1 MPTARLFLT
10 IANVISLYAL
20 LCTIRVLLTWFPRA
34 QHTPFGRILAS
45 LCDPYLNIFRR
56 LRFLRISMFDLSPAV
71 ALCVLIA
78 LSHIMG
84 SLAAAR
90 SFTLG
95 RLLATVL
102 YLFQSI
108 VVSIFGFLIL
118 LLVIRL
124 VVLLLGKDRYG
135 SLWDSLDHSLS
146 PIVFRM
152 TALFTRRKPTSYKTA
167 LIVAIVAGGVLMSM
181 FSIVME
187 MLIGFC
193 QRLPI

>member
-34 QHTPFGRILAS
+34 QYTAFGRILAS
-45 LCDPYLNIFRR
+45 LCDPYLNLFRR

-78 LSHIMG
+78 VSHVLG
-84 SLAAAR
+84 NLAAAR

-95 RLLATVL
+95 GLLATVL
-102 YLFQSI
+102 YLLWSI
-108 VVSIFGFLIL
+108 ASSILGFLIL

-124 VVLLLGKDRYG
+124 VVLLLRKDRYG

-152 TALFTRRKPTSYKTA
+152 TAPFTRGRPTSYKTA
-167 LIVAIVAGGVLMSM
+167 LIAAIAATIVLMIM
-181 FSIVME
+181 LRVVMA
-187 MLIGFC
+187 MLIVFC
-193 QRLPI
+193 NRLPI

>member
-10 IANVISLYAL
+10 IANVISLYTL

-34 QHTPFGRILAS
+34 QYTPFGRILAS
-45 LCDPYLNIFRR
+45 LCDPYLNLFRR

-78 LSHIMG
+78 LSHVLG
-84 SLAAAR
+84 NLAATR

-95 RLLATVL
+95 GLLASVL
-102 YLFQSI
+102 YLLQSI

-118 LLVIRL
+118 LLAIRL

-135 SLWDSLDHSLS
+135 SLWNSLDHSLS

-152 TALFTRRKPTSYKTA
+152 TAPFTRGRPTSYKTA
-167 LIVAIVAGGVLMSM
+167 LIAAIAVTIVLMIM
-181 FSIVME
+181 LRIVMA
-187 MLIGFC
+187 MLIVFC
-193 QRLPI
+193 KLLPI

>member
-1 MPTARLFLT
+1 MPIARLFLI
-10 IANVISLYAL
+10 IAQVISLYTL

-34 QHTPFGRILAS
+34 QYTAFGRILAS
-45 LCDPYLNIFRR
+45 LCDPYLNLFRR

-78 LSHIMG
+78 VSHVLG
-84 SLAAAR
+84 NLAAAR

-95 RLLATVL
+95 GLLATVL
-102 YLFQSI
+102 YLLQSI
-108 VVSIFGFLIL
+108 IFSIFGFLIL

-124 VVLLLGKDRYG
+124 VVLLLRKDRYG

-152 TALFTRRKPTSYKTA
+152 TAPFTRGRPTSYKTA
-167 LIVAIVAGGVLMSM
+167 LIAAIAATIVLMIM
-181 FSIVME
+181 LRVVMA
-187 MLIGFC
+187 MLIVFC
-193 QRLPI
+193 HRLPI

>member
-20 LCTIRVLLTWFPRA
+20 LCTIRVLLTWFPRV
-34 QHTPFGRILAS
+34 QYTPFGRILAS
-45 LCDPYLNIFRR
+45 LCDPYLNLFRR

-78 LSHIMG
+78 LSHVTG
-84 SLAAAR
+84 NLAAAR

-95 RLLATVL
+95 GLLATVL
-102 YLFQSI
+102 YLLWSI
-108 VVSIFGFLIL
+108 ASSILGFLIL

-124 VVLLLGKDRYG
+124 VVLLLRKDRYG

-152 TALFTRRKPTSYKTA
+152 TAPFTRGRPTSYKTA
-167 LIVAIVAGGVLMSM
+167 LIAAIAATIVLMIM
-181 FSIVME
+181 LRVVMA
-187 MLIGFC
+187 MLIVFC
-193 QRLPI
+193 HRLPI

>member
-1 MPTARLFLT
+1 MPIARLFLI
-10 IANVISLYAL
+10 IAQVISLYTL

-34 QHTPFGRILAS
+34 QYTLVGRILSS
-45 LCDPYLNIFRR
+45 LCDPYLNLFRR

-78 LSHIMG
+78 ATHILG
-84 SLAAAR
+84 NLAAAK

-95 RLLATVL
+95 GLLANVL
-102 YLFQSI
+102 YLLQSI
-108 VVSIFGFLIL
+108 VFSILGFLLL

-152 TALFTRRKPTSYKTA
+152 TAPFTRGRPTSYKTA
-167 LIVAIVAGGVLMSM
+167 LIAAIIAGVVLMIM
-181 FSIVME
+181 VRVVTT
-187 MLIGFC
+187 MLIVFC
-193 QRLPI
+193 QYLPI

>member
-10 IANVISLYAL
+10 IANVISLYTL

-34 QHTPFGRILAS
+34 QYTPFGRILAS
-45 LCDPYLNIFRR
+45 LCDPYLNLFRR

-78 LSHIMG
+78 LSHILG
-84 SLAAAR
+84 NLAAAR

-95 RLLATVL
+95 GLLATVL
-102 YLFQSI
+102 YLLQSI

-152 TALFTRRKPTSYKTA
+152 TAPFTRGKPTSYKTA
-167 LIVAIVAGGVLMSM
+167 LIAAIAVKIVLMIM
-181 FSIVME
+181 LRIVMA
-187 MLIGFC
+187 MLIVFC
-193 QRLPI
+193 QLLPI

>member
-20 LCTIRVLLTWFPRA
+20 ICTIRVLLTWFPRA
-34 QHTPFGRILAS
+34 QYTPFGRILAS
-45 LCDPYLNIFRR
+45 LCDPYLNLFRR

-78 LSHIMG
+78 VSHVLG
-84 SLAAAR
+84 NLAAAR

-95 RLLATVL
+95 GLLATVL
-102 YLFQSI
+102 YLLWSI
-108 VVSIFGFLIL
+108 ASSILGFLIL

-124 VVLLLGKDRYG
+124 VVLLLRKDRYG

-152 TALFTRRKPTSYKTA
+152 TAPFTRGRPTSYKTA
-167 LIVAIVAGGVLMSM
+167 LIAAIAATIVLMIM
-181 FSIVME
+181 LRVVMA
-187 MLIGFC
+187 MLIAFC
-193 QRLPI
+193 HRLPI

>member
-1 MPTARLFLT
+1 MPIARLFLI
-10 IANVISLYAL
+10 IAQVISLYAL

-34 QHTPFGRILAS
+34 QYTAFGRILAS
-45 LCDPYLNIFRR
+45 LCDPYLNLFRR

-78 LSHIMG
+78 LSHVMG
-84 SLAAAR
+84 NLAAAR

-95 RLLATVL
+95 GLLATML
-102 YLFQSI
+102 YLLQSI

-118 LLVIRL
+118 LLAIRL
-124 VVLLLGKDRYG
+124 VVLLLGKNRYG

-152 TALFTRRKPTSYKTA
+152 TSPFTRGKPTSYKTA

>member
-34 QHTPFGRILAS
+34 QYTAFGRILTS
-45 LCDPYLNIFRR
+45 LCDPYLNLFRR

-78 LSHIMG
+78 LSHVLG
-84 SLAAAR
+84 NLAAAR

-95 RLLATVL
+95 GLLATVL
-102 YLFQSI
+102 YLLQSI

-118 LLVIRL
+118 LLAIRL
-124 VVLLLGKDRYG
+124 VVLLLRKDRYG

-152 TALFTRRKPTSYKTA
+152 TAPFTRGRPTSYKTA
-167 LIVAIVAGGVLMSM
+167 LIAAIAATIVLMIM
-181 FSIVME
+181 LRVVMA
-187 MLIGFC
+187 MLIVFC
-193 QRLPI
+193 HRLPI

>member
-10 IANVISLYAL
+10 IANVISLYTL

-34 QHTPFGRILAS
+34 QYTAFGRILAS
-45 LCDPYLNIFRR
+45 LCDPYLNLFRR

-78 LSHIMG
+78 LSHVIG
-84 SLAAAR
+84 NLAAAR

-95 RLLATVL
+95 GLLATVL
-102 YLFQSI
+102 YLLQSI
-108 VVSIFGFLIL
+108 VVSIFGFLML
-118 LLVIRL
+118 LLAIRL
-124 VVLLLGKDRYG
+124 VVLLLDKDRYG

-152 TALFTRRKPTSYKTA
+152 TAPFTRGKPTSYKTA
-167 LIVAIVAGGVLMSM
+167 LIAAIAVTIVLMIM
-181 FSIVME
+181 LRVVMA
-187 MLIGFC
+187 MLIVFC
-193 QRLPI
+193 QLLPI

>member
-1 MPTARLFLT
+1 MPIARLFLI
-10 IANVISLYAL
+10 IANVISLYTL

-34 QHTPFGRILAS
+34 QYTSFGRILAS
-45 LCDPYLNIFRR
+45 LCDPYLNLFRR

-78 LSHIMG
+78 VSHVLG
-84 SLAAAR
+84 NLAAAR

-95 RLLATVL
+95 GLLATVL
-102 YLFQSI
+102 YLLQSI
-108 VVSIFGFLIL
+108 IFSILGFLIL

-124 VVLLLGKDRYG
+124 VVLLLRKDRYG

-152 TALFTRRKPTSYKTA
+152 TAPFTRGRPTSYKTA
-167 LIVAIVAGGVLMSM
+167 LIAAIAATIVLMIM
-181 FSIVME
+181 LRVVMA
-187 MLIGFC
+187 MLIVFC
-193 QRLPI
+193 HHLPI

>member
-20 LCTIRVLLTWFPRA
+20 ICTIRVLLTWFPRA
-34 QHTPFGRILAS
+34 QYTPFGRILAS
-45 LCDPYLNIFRR
+45 LCDPYLNLFRR

-78 LSHIMG
+78 LSHVMG
-84 SLAAAR
+84 NLAAAR

-95 RLLATVL
+95 GLLATVL

-108 VVSIFGFLIL
+108 VISILGFLIL

-124 VVLLLGKDRYG
+124 VVLLLRKDRYG

-152 TALFTRRKPTSYKTA
+152 TALFTRGRPTSYKTA
-167 LIVAIVAGGVLMSM
+167 LIAAIAATIVLMIM
-181 FSIVME
+181 LRVVMA
-187 MLIGFC
+187 MLIVFC
-193 QRLPI
+193 HRLPI

>member
-1 MPTARLFLT
+1 MPIARLFLI
-10 IANVISLYAL
+10 IAQVISLYTL

-34 QHTPFGRILAS
+34 QYTAFGRILAS
-45 LCDPYLNIFRR
+45 LCDPYLNLFRR

-78 LSHIMG
+78 VSHVLG
-84 SLAAAR
+84 NLAAAR

-95 RLLATVL
+95 GLLATVL
-102 YLFQSI
+102 YLLQSI
-108 VVSIFGFLIL
+108 VFSVFGFLML

-124 VVLLLGKDRYG
+124 VVLLLRKDRYG

-152 TALFTRRKPTSYKTA
+152 TAPFTRGRPTSYKTA
-167 LIVAIVAGGVLMSM
+167 LIVAIVATIVLMIM
-181 FSIVME
+181 LRIVMA
-187 MLIGFC
+187 MLIVFC
-193 QRLPI
+193 HRLPI

>member
-1 MPTARLFLT
+1 MPIARLFQI
-10 IANVISLYAL
+10 IAQVISFYTL
-20 LCTIRVLLTWFPRA
+20 LCTIRVLLTWFPQA
-34 QHTPFGRILAS
+34 QYTSFGRILSS

-78 LSHIMG
+78 VSHILG
-84 SLAAAR
+84 NVAAAK

-95 RLLATVL
+95 GLLATVL
-102 YLFQSI
+102 YLLRSLASSI
-108 VVSIFGFLIL
+108 LGFLIL

-124 VVLLLGKDRYG
+124 VVMLLRKDRYG

-152 TALFTRRKPTSYKTA
+152 TAPFTRGRPTSYKTA
-167 LIVAIVAGGVLMSM
+167 LIAAIIAAIVLMTM
-181 FSIVME
+181 LRIVTG
-187 MLIGFC
+187 MLIIFC

>member
-34 QHTPFGRILAS
+34 QYTAFGRILAS
-45 LCDPYLNIFRR
+45 LCDPYLNLFRR
-56 LRFLRISMFDLSPAV
+56 LRFLHISMFDLSPAV

-78 LSHIMG
+78 VSHVLG
-84 SLAAAR
+84 NLAAAR

-95 RLLATVL
+95 GLLATVL
-102 YLFQSI
+102 YLLWSI
-108 VVSIFGFLIL
+108 TSSILGFLIL

-124 VVLLLGKDRYG
+124 VVLLLRKDRYG

-152 TALFTRRKPTSYKTA
+152 TAPFTRGKPTSYKAA
-167 LIVAIVAGGVLMSM
+167 LIAAIAATIVLMIM
-181 FSIVME
+181 LRVVMA
-187 MLIGFC
+187 MLIVFC
-193 QRLPI
+193 HRLPI

>member
-1 MPTARLFLT
+1 MPIARLFLI
-10 IANVISLYAL
+10 IAQVISLYAL

-34 QHTPFGRILAS
+34 QYTAFGRILAS
-45 LCDPYLNIFRR
+45 LCDPYLNLFRR

-78 LSHIMG
+78 LSHVMG
-84 SLAAAR
+84 NLAAAR

-95 RLLATVL
+95 GLLATML
-102 YLFQSI
+102 YLLQSI

-118 LLVIRL
+118 LLAIRL
-124 VVLLLGKDRYG
+124 VVLLLGKNRYG

-152 TALFTRRKPTSYKTA
+152 TSPFTRGKPTSYNTA

>member
-10 IANVISLYAL
+10 IANVISLYTL

-34 QHTPFGRILAS
+34 QYTPFGRILAS
-45 LCDPYLNIFRR
+45 LCDPYLNLFRR

-78 LSHIMG
+78 LSHVLG
-84 SLAAAR
+84 NLAAAR

-95 RLLATVL
+95 GLLATVL
-102 YLFQSI
+102 YLLQSI
-108 VVSIFGFLIL
+108 VVSVFGFLIL
-118 LLVIRL
+118 LLAIRL

-152 TALFTRRKPTSYKTA
+152 TAPFTRGRPTSYKTA
-167 LIVAIVAGGVLMSM
+167 LIAAIAATIVLMIM
-181 FSIVME
+181 LRVVMA
-187 MLIGFC
+187 MLIAFC
-193 QRLPI
+193 HRLPI

>member
-1 MPTARLFLT
+1 MPIARLFLI
-10 IANVISLYAL
+10 IANVISLYTL

-34 QHTPFGRILAS
+34 QYTSFGRILAS
-45 LCDPYLNIFRR
+45 LCDPYLNLFRR

-78 LSHIMG
+78 VSHVLG
-84 SLAAAR
+84 NLAAAR

-95 RLLATVL
+95 GLLATVL
-102 YLFQSI
+102 YLLQSI
-108 VVSIFGFLIL
+108 IFSILGFLIL

-124 VVLLLGKDRYG
+124 VVLLLRKDRYG

-152 TALFTRRKPTSYKTA
+152 TAPFTRGRPTSYKTA
-167 LIVAIVAGGVLMSM
+167 LIAAIAATIVLMIM
-181 FSIVME
+181 LRVVIAKLIV
-187 MLIGFC
+187 FC
-193 QRLPI
+193 HRLPI

>member
-1 MPTARLFLT
+1 MPIARLFLI
-10 IANVISLYAL
+10 IAQVISLYTL

-34 QHTPFGRILAS
+34 QYTAFGRILAS
-45 LCDPYLNIFRR
+45 LCDPYLNLFRR

-71 ALCVLIA
+71 ALCMLIA
-78 LSHIMG
+78 VSHILG
-84 SLAAAR
+84 NFAAAR

-95 RLLATVL
+95 GLLADML
-102 YLFQSI
+102 YLLQSI
-108 VVSIFGFLIL
+108 AFSILGFLIL

-152 TALFTRRKPTSYKTA
+152 TAPFTRCRPTSYKTA
-167 LIVAIVAGGVLMSM
+167 LIAAIAAGVVLMIM
-181 FSIVME
+181 LRVVIA
-187 MLIGFC
+187 MLIVFC
-193 QRLPI
+193 HRLPI